1 MDDHHYPAFSYKAN
15 LLDGH
20 KIEIMTTETNLLV
33 DAIAQARART
43 LNMFIKDSLDH
54 NQNSWDQ
61 EMVMIRIRSATDL
74 LSAFLRRRRRSG
86 SSSKFLSFSR
96 PKTPFLYLIG

>member
-1 MDDHHYPAFSYKAN
+1 LRERLPTWKAPAREKNDVRDALKTTQADQDMDDHHYPAFSYKAN

-43 LNMFIKDSLDH
+43 LNMVIKDSLDH
-54 NQNSWDQ
+54 DCN
-61 EMVMIRIRSATDL
+61 
-74 LSAFLRRRRRSG
+74 F
-86 SSSKFLSFSR
+86 
-96 PKTPFLYLIG
+96 